1 MRKRRKKSEIP
12 FADALEFARKRLVK
26 AQKELEQADEA
37 CSVLRVE
44 IPDLEATIAV
54 LQKNLGTSKIGLTF
68 TAAQDAAF
76 RLRIDGGIKFA
87 SKPVDVTVPVVFEE
101 PTEDT
106 LLPEPEGTELL
117 PE

>member
-12 FADALEFARKRLVK
+12 FADALEFARKRLAK
-26 AQKELEQADEA
+26 AQKELTVAQGQVASLSA
-37 CSVLRVE
+37 E
-44 IPDLEATIAV
+44 IPTLESAIDV
-54 LQKNLGTSKIGLTF
+54 LAKAIEPSKIGQPGLLH
-68 TAAQDAAF
+68 AA
-76 RLRIDGGIKFA
+76 LRAGEVKSFSGGSTMNGPFIYG
-87 SKPVDVTVPVVFEE
+87 E